1 MCLSVPGKVI
11 SLYKSEE
18 GISLAKVDFGGVTR
32 EVCAEMMP
40 ELKEGE
46 FVLVH
51 VGYIISKIDE
61 KEAIETI
68 RDIEKISK
76 MDESV

>member
-1 MCLSVPGKVI
+1 MCLSVPGKII

-76 MDESV
+76 MDGSV